1 MIENYEASPWPWVFW
16 KNYSTE
22 GIIEGAQRRRMSG
35 LSIGSPISVQ
45 LYYIEIIVNFRVI
58 NYYRPESV
66 RKETFPFLL
75 HIRSFL
81 LNP

>member
-1 MIENYEASPWPWVFW
+1 MVEIYEVPLWPPVSW

-35 LSIGSPISVQ
+35 LSIWSPISVQ
-45 LYYIEIIVNFRVI
+45 LYYIEIIVNFRVLD
-58 NYYRPESV
+58 YCCPESV
-66 RKETFPFLL
+66 RKETFPF
-75 HIRSFL
+75 HFTHPFFL